1 MYFTYSNSL
10 IQTLTRKY
18 LLELLKRRSKF
29 HQKNMSQQCALNFD
43 KTLFENYKPIGV
55 FIYKITENNCRLWY
69 FVVFIQTQKRDIL
82 LPNTE

>member
-1 MYFTYSNSL
+1 
-10 IQTLTRKY
+10 
-18 LLELLKRRSKF
+18 
-29 HQKNMSQQCALNFD
+29 MSQQCALNFD